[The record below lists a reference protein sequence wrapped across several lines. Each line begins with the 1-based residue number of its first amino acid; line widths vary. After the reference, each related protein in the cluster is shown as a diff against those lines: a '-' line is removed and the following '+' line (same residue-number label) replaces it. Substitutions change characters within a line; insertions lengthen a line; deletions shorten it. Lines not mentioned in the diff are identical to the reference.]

1 MTAPG
6 PEGLMS
12 TGNANRSLM
21 VIDDDPE
28 LLTMLQDLFRGRGFD
43 VVTAPD
49 GEEGLRLSRER
60 RPDLIILDIFMPRMN
75 GLEVLASLRRA
86 HPSLPVIV
94 MSAGGQEA
102 LDQATVA
109 MYSRIRRGAGRL
121 FDKPINMKELAS
133 AVDELLDGAR

>member
-1 MTAPG
+1 
-6 PEGLMS
+6 MS
-12 TGNANRSLM
+12 TGNATRSLM

-28 LLTMLQDLFRGRGFD
+28 LLAMLQDLFRGRGFD
-43 VVTAPD
+43 VMTAPD

-86 HPSLPVIV
+86 HPALPVIV
-94 MSAGGQEA
+94 MSAGGDEA

-109 MYSRIRRGAGRL
+109 MYSRLRRGAGRL
-121 FDKPINMKELAS
+121 FDKPVDMKELAT
-133 AVDELLDGAR
+133 AVDELLARAVTAP